1 MVVISLE
8 KDVAACLNVF
18 LWEMLVLYTWMRV
31 HACKIIFSIIDFIH
45 SIVGR
50 IVGFTNA
57 IILQIKDFIEGVGK
71 MT

>member
-1 MVVISLE
+1 MSHCIFVG
-8 KDVAACLNVF
+8 DVGAIYLNALACAQDN
-18 LWEMLVLYTWMRV
+18 
-31 HACKIIFSIIDFIH
+31 FSIIDFIH